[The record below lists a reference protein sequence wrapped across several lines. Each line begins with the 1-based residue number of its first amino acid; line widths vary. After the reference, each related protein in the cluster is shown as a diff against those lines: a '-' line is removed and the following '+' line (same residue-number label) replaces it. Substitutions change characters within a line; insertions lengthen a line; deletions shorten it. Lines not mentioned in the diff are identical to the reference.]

1 MTENTIPN
9 PRDDISALF
18 VPDGNDVVPTTFAVG
33 PWRPDAV
40 HGSAVA
46 ALFAASL
53 DEPGATVARITMD
66 LLGAVPLRPLQLTVT
81 EVEGGRR
88 VRRREALLQHGQR
101 AVARAVAL
109 LVADSADLDLPQS
122 DEFAAL
128 DPPPKDLSLL
138 PASRAGWAGFESQS
152 MALQTSREGSQTMV
166 GWFRL
171 LHPAIAGQSLTGLQ
185 MALAAADYTSGGT
198 AVVLPLKRW
207 TFVSTDLTV
216 NLARKPM
223 GDWIGLK
230 ARSRLGTTGIG
241 IATSVL
247 HDAAGG
253 LGHCTQTQFIEAR
266 RTQ

>member
-1 MTENTIPN
+1 MTPN
-9 PRDDISALF
+9 SRDDVSALF

-33 PWRPDAV
+33 PWRPDSV

-46 ALFAASL
+46 ALFAAAL
-53 DEPGATVARITMD
+53 DETSATVARVTMD
-66 LLGAVPLRPLQLTVT
+66 LLGAVPMRPMQLSVT
-81 EVEGGRR
+81 DVEGGRR
-88 VRRREALLQHGQR
+88 VRRRQALLQHGER
-101 AVARAVAL
+101 VVARAVAL
-109 LVADSADLDLPQS
+109 LVADSADLDLPER
-122 DEFAAL
+122 DESAPW

-138 PASRAGWAGFESQS
+138 PVSRAGWAGFESQS

-185 MALAAADYTSGGT
+185 RALAAADYTSGGT
-198 AVVLPLKRW
+198 AVVLPLKQW

-223 GDWIGLK
+223 GDWIGLAAK
-230 ARSRLGTTGIG
+230 SRLGTTGIG

-253 LGHCTQTQFIEAR
+253 LGHCSQTQFIEAR
-266 RTQ
+266 KAQ